1 MLRLPERNGQERTS
15 TNHETPLRSL
25 SSRNCHFGATRQS
38 CNFEPSHEFCGK
50 GNTLVKPY
58 RLPSGGRDS
67 STHRLKI
74 SGNRRQIS
82 AGDRGL
88 RFIRLLE
95 YTFLL
100 HLPITS
106 SHHLTPSKIL
116 QDSPRCPLFY
126 SRSSE
131 MYKVLYCG
139 RALGRPWPWDED
151 LHGDHLTA
159 RGGTPPRG

>member
-67 STHRLKI
+67 STHPLKI

-106 SHHLTPSKIL
+106 SYYIFPSPHTL
-116 QDSPRCPLFY
+116 QDSPRFSKMPF
-126 SRSSE
+126 
-131 MYKVLYCG
+131 VLQSLLRDVQGSVLRPRAREAVAVG
-139 RALGRPWPWDED
+139 RGPPW
-151 LHGDHLTA
+151 
-159 RGGTPPRG
+159 